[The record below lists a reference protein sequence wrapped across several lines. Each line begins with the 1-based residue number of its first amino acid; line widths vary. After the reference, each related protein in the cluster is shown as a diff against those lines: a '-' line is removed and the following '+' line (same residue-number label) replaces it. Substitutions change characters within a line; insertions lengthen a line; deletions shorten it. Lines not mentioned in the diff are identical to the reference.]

1 MEEKPCIFCS
11 IASKVT
17 KSYVVYEDDF
27 IIGVLDINPASKGH
41 TLLIPKKHYNSLY
54 EMPQQEYMYFLSI
67 ARAVGYSLMLSLSPS
82 GVDILYTKELS
93 KGNYNPHALLHII
106 PRFEEDK
113 VAYLWEPVKFDDTT
127 LAETATTIRGVIES
141 IKNEGVNQSSPAQDK
156 PAQKAAE
163 QNEIPPKK
171 EPPAD
176 KDKIKEIN
184 RKPVVF

>member
-1 MEEKPCIFCS
+1 MEEKPCVFCA
-11 IASKVT
+11 IASKST
-17 KSYVVYEDDF
+17 KSYIVYEDDF

-54 EMPQQEYMYFLSI
+54 EMPQQEYMYLLSI
-67 ARAVGYSLMLSLSPS
+67 ARAVGYALMLSLSPS

-113 VAYLWEPVKFDDTT
+113 VAYVWEPVKFDDLT
-127 LAETATTIRGVIES
+127 LSDTAASIRGVIES
-141 IKNEGVNQSSPAQDK
+141 IKNEGANGGSLAENKKLQKQVEPKESAVKEEPTVDK
-156 PAQKAAE
+156 SE
-163 QNEIPPKK
+163 VK
-171 EPPAD
+171 EVS
-176 KDKIKEIN
+176 

>member
-1 MEEKPCIFCS
+1 MAYGNFYYVLSPNTGYSKPRQCIF
-11 IASKVT
+11 AVGNGLPMN
-17 KSYVVYEDDF
+17 E
-27 IIGVLDINPASKGH
+27 
-41 TLLIPKKHYNSLY
+41 
-54 EMPQQEYMYFLSI
+54 QEYMYFLSI

-113 VAYLWEPVKFDDTT
+113 VAYLWEPVKFDDAT
-127 LAETATTIRGVIES
+127 LTETATTIRGVIES